1 MTNREAREVLKS
13 LGAHPE
19 CPSCRRTSWSARPDA
34 VVSTKDEP
42 GEISAH
48 VFLCNSCGF
57 MRLHAVEVLT
67 GSSA

>member
-1 MTNREAREVLKS
+1 MTTREAREVLKS

-34 VVSTKDEP
+34 VVSTKD
-42 GEISAH
+42 GSDEISAH

-67 GSSA
+67 AAST